1 MIFKA
6 ESIYNTINQ
15 EEATPLIKKWI
26 SELLEIQPI
35 VCEIV
40 PFLWHDWEHIYCRSN
55 IETFYQSI
63 CIFHRIEVFIIDASN
78 PTPPSIDLFNI
89 CLMFLRY
96 NPHFMLCLI
105 IYTLAY
111 VFFSSEFH
119 PDNFFSHAFYIIKIT
134 MHRQIRSRKD
144 KVCVC

>member
-6 ESIYNTINQ
+6 ESIYYTINQ
-15 EEATPLIKKWI
+15 EEATPLIKRWI
-26 SELLEIQPI
+26 SKLLEIRPI

-40 PFLWHDWEHIYCRSN
+40 PFLWHGVHIYRSN
-55 IETFYQSI
+55 IQTFYQSI

-111 VFFSSEFH
+111 GFFSGFH
-119 PDNFFSHAFYIIKIT
+119 PDNFFFH
-134 MHRQIRSRKD
+134 MHFTLLKSQCTGK
-144 KVCVC
+144 

>member
-6 ESIYNTINQ
+6 ESIYYTINQ
-15 EEATPLIKKWI
+15 EEATPLIKRWI
-26 SELLEIQPI
+26 SDYQKSDQLYVKLSLFSGMT
-35 VCEIV
+35 V
-40 PFLWHDWEHIYCRSN
+40 HIYRSN
-55 IETFYQSI
+55 IQTFYQSI

-111 VFFSSEFH
+111 GFFSGFH
-119 PDNFFSHAFYIIKIT
+119 PDNFFFH
-134 MHRQIRSRKD
+134 MHFTLLKSQCTGK
-144 KVCVC
+144 

>member
-6 ESIYNTINQ
+6 ESIYYTINQ
-15 EEATPLIKKWI
+15 EEATPLIKRWI
-26 SELLEIQPI
+26 SELLEIRPI

-40 PFLWHDWEHIYCRSN
+40 PFFWHDCAHIYRSN
-55 IETFYQSI
+55 IQTFYQSI

-111 VFFSSEFH
+111 GFFFLNFIQIIFFH
-119 PDNFFSHAFYIIKIT
+119 MHFTIIKIT

-144 KVCVC
+144 KVCVCG

>member
-6 ESIYNTINQ
+6 ESIYYTINQ
-15 EEATPLIKKWI
+15 EEATPLIKRWI
-26 SELLEIQPI
+26 SELLDIRPI

-40 PFLWHDWEHIYCRSN
+40 PFLWHGVHIYRSN
-55 IETFYQSI
+55 IQTFYQSI

-78 PTPPSIDLFNI
+78 SAPPSIDLFNI
-89 CLMFLRY
+89 CLMFLHY

-111 VFFSSEFH
+111 GFFFLNFIQIIFFH
-119 PDNFFSHAFYIIKIT
+119 MHFTIIKIT

-144 KVCVC
+144 KVCVCG

>member
-6 ESIYNTINQ
+6 ESIYYTINY
-15 EEATPLIKKWI
+15 EEATPLIKRWI
-26 SELLEIQPI
+26 SELLEIRPI

-40 PFLWHDWEHIYCRSN
+40 PFFWHDCAHIYRSN
-55 IETFYQSI
+55 IQTFYQSI

-96 NPHFMLCLI
+96 NPHFMMCLI
-105 IYTLAY
+105 IYALAY
-111 VFFSSEFH
+111 GFVFSRISS
-119 PDNFFSHAFYIIKIT
+119 
-134 MHRQIRSRKD
+134 R
-144 KVCVC
+144 

>member
-6 ESIYNTINQ
+6 ESIYYTINQ
-15 EEATPLIKKWI
+15 EETTPLIKRWI
-26 SELLEIQPI
+26 SELLEIRPI

-40 PFLWHDWEHIYCRSN
+40 PFLWHDCEHIYSRSN
-55 IETFYQSI
+55 IQTFYQSI
-63 CIFHRIEVFIIDASN
+63 RIFHRIDVFIIDASN

-89 CLMFLRY
+89 CLMFLHY

-105 IYTLAY
+105 IYTLAN

-119 PDNFFSHAFYIIKIT
+119 PDNFFFH
-134 MHRQIRSRKD
+134 MHFTLLKSQCTGK
-144 KVCVC
+144 